1 MVRAHPS
8 QTARR
13 MGHPQAHL
21 VVLADRVHRLKP
33 VLLGMMGTFWVGNA
47 FLVIGRAVRS
57 VTRTVR
63 EMKRAATVRVHGWAG
78 AALSGIALM
87 GLGLVVPSVVRAE
100 EVTKTF
106 TVTGHAR
113 VSVQT
118 DDGAVRVS
126 TGDIK
131 QVEVRVVYSGYKL
144 DRDLRVSTSQNG
156 DSVEV
161 TAKTGSGSWL
171 NFSVRHTSLRVEVHM
186 PKDADLDV
194 TTGDGSVEADSI
206 NGNLNVRTGDGH
218 ITVQGAKGAIK
229 LHTGDGHIEG
239 RDLDGR
245 ADITTGDGHVNV
257 EGRFDALL
265 IKTGDGS
272 VTARAARGST
282 VGSPWNIHTG
292 DGSVDLDLP
301 GELQANLDASTHDG
315 RISLGIPVMVEG
327 TFSSTKIFGKMN
339 GGGQPIVVRTGD
351 GSIHL
356 NKV

>member
-1 MVRAHPS
+1 M
-8 QTARR
+8 TT
-13 MGHPQAHL
+13 G
-21 VVLADRVHRLKP
+21 LKGSP
-33 VLLGMMGTFWVGNA
+33 K
-47 FLVIGRAVRS
+47 
-57 VTRTVR
+57 TVR
-63 EMKRAATVRVHGWAG
+63 PMNRSALGWAG
-78 AALSGIALM
+78 VALAGMVLAGATMAAPAS
-87 GLGLVVPSVVRAE
+87 RAD

-113 VSVQT
+113 VRVQT
-118 DDGAVRVS
+118 DDGGVRVS

-131 QVEVRVVYSGYKL
+131 QVEIRVEYAGYKL
-144 DRDLRVSTSQNG
+144 DRDLQVTTSQNG

-161 TAKTGSGSWL
+161 TAKTHGSWSI
-171 NFSVRHTSLRVEVHM
+171 FGVHRTSLRVEVHM
-186 PKDADLDV
+186 PKDADLEV

-206 NGNLNVRTGDGH
+206 NGNMDVHTGDGH
-218 ITVQGAKGAIK
+218 IRVQGAKGNIR

-239 RDLDGR
+239 SALDGR
-245 ADITTGDGHVNV
+245 AEITTGDGHVNV
-257 EGRFDALL
+257 EGRFDALS

-272 VTARAARGST
+272 VTARASRGST
-282 VGSPWNIHTG
+282 VSAPWNIHTG

-339 GGGQPIVVRTGD
+339 GGGQVIVVRTGD

>member
-1 MVRAHPS
+1 MA
-8 QTARR
+8 A
-13 MGHPQAHL
+13 M
-21 VVLADRVHRLKP
+21 VLAGA
-33 VLLGMMGTFWVGNA
+33 GMVA
-47 FLVIGRAVRS
+47 P
-57 VTRTVR
+57 
-63 EMKRAATVRVHGWAG
+63 AA
-78 AALSGIALM
+78 
-87 GLGLVVPSVVRAE
+87 VRAE
-100 EVTKTF
+100 EVAKTF

-113 VSVQT
+113 VRVQT

-131 QVEVRVVYSGYKL
+131 QVEIRVEYTGYKL
-144 DRDLRVSTSQNG
+144 DRDLHVTTSQNG

-161 TAKTGSGSWL
+161 VAKTSGGGWF
-171 NFSVRHTSLRVEVHM
+171 NFGMRHTNLRVEVHM
-186 PKDADLDV
+186 PKDADLEV
-194 TTGDGSVEADSI
+194 NTGDGSVEADSI
-206 NGNLNVRTGDGH
+206 NGNLDVRTGDGH
-218 ITVQGAKGAIK
+218 ITVQGAKGNIR

-257 EGRFDALL
+257 EGRFDALN
-265 IKTGDGS
+265 IRTGDGS
-272 VTARAARGST
+272 VSARVNRGST
-282 VGSPWNIHTG
+282 VSSPWNIHTG